1 MEENKQK
8 LDELIAD
15 TLEALEADPTNEQL
29 LEKLDTLYR
38 LAITDYSEANKSYT
52 EEMKVNTELELKRRE
67 LDLKEA
73 ELAQNK
79 KEAIWNRVFR
89 GLGIAAPF
97 AVGMASIHAD
107 RVGEFIHKIALPW
120 ASKFG
125 RND

>member
-67 LDLKEA
+67 LNLKEA
-73 ELAQNK
+73 QFEHDK
-79 KEAIWNRVFR
+79 KEAIWNRVLR
-89 GLGIAAPF
+89 ALGIAAPF
-97 AVGMASIHAD
+97 AVGMATIHAD
-107 RVGEFIHKIALPW
+107 RVGEYIHKIALPW

>member
-1 MEENKQK
+1 MEENKAK
-8 LDELIAD
+8 LDELIAQ
-15 TLEALEADPTNEQL
+15 TLEALEADPDNEQL

-38 LAITDYSEANKSYT
+38 LAITDYSEANKAYVDDT
-52 EEMKVNTELELKRRE
+52 KANTELELKRRE
-67 LDLKEA
+67 LDLKEV

-89 GLGIAAPF
+89 ALGIAAPF
-97 AVGMASIHAD
+97 TIGMASIHAD

>member
-1 MEENKQK
+1 MEENKAK
-8 LDELIAD
+8 LDELIAQ
-15 TLEALEADPTNEQL
+15 TLEALEADSDNEQL

-38 LAITDYSEANKSYT
+38 LAITDYSEANKAYVDET
-52 EEMKVNTELELKRRE
+52 KANTELELKRRE

-89 GLGIAAPF
+89 ALGIAAPF
-97 AVGMASIHAD
+97 TIGMASIHAD

>member
-67 LDLKEA
+67 LNLKEDQL
-73 ELAQNK
+73 EHDK
-79 KEAIWNRVFR
+79 KEAIWNRVLR
-89 GLGIAAPF
+89 ALGIAAPF
-97 AVGMASIHAD
+97 AVGMATIHAD
-107 RVGEFIHKIALPW
+107 RVGEYIHKIALPW

>member
-1 MEENKQK
+1 MEENKAK
-8 LDELIAD
+8 LDELIAQ
-15 TLEALEADPTNEQL
+15 TLEALEVDPTNEQL

-38 LAITDYSEANKSYT
+38 LAITDYSEANKAYVDET
-52 EEMKVNTELELKRRE
+52 KANTELELKKRE

-73 ELAQNK
+73 ELTQNK

>member
-1 MEENKQK
+1 MEENKAM
-8 LDELIAD
+8 LDKLIAD

-38 LAITDYSEANKSYT
+38 LAITDYSEANKAYVDET
-52 EEMKVNTELELKRRE
+52 KANTELELKKRE

-73 ELAQNK
+73 ELTQNK

-89 GLGIAAPF
+89 ALGIAAPF
-97 AVGMASIHAD
+97 AIGMASIHAD
-107 RVGEFIHKIALPW
+107 RVGEYVHKIALPW

>member
-1 MEENKQK
+1 MEENKMK
-8 LDELIAD
+8 LDELIAQ
-15 TLEALEADPTNEQL
+15 TLEALEADPENEQL

-38 LAITDYSEANKSYT
+38 LAITDYSEANKAYVDET
-52 EEMKVNTELELKRRE
+52 KVNTELELKRRE

-79 KEAIWNRVFR
+79 KEVIWNRVFR
-89 GLGIAAPF
+89 ALGIAAPF
-97 AVGMASIHAD
+97 TIGMASIHAD

>member
-1 MEENKQK
+1 MEENKMK
-8 LDELIAD
+8 LDELIAQ
-15 TLEALEADPTNEQL
+15 TLEALEADPENEQL

-38 LAITDYSEANKSYT
+38 LAITDYSEANKAYVDET
-52 EEMKVNTELELKRRE
+52 KVNTELELKRRE

-89 GLGIAAPF
+89 ALGIAAPF
-97 AVGMASIHAD
+97 TIGMASIHAD

>member
-1 MEENKQK
+1 MEENKAK
-8 LDELIAD
+8 LDELIAQ
-15 TLEALEADPTNEQL
+15 TLEALENEPDNEQL

-52 EEMKVNTELELKRRE
+52 EEMKANTELEIKKRE
-67 LDLKEA
+67 LELKEA
-73 ELAQNK
+73 QLEHDK

-107 RVGEFIHKIALPW
+107 RIGEFVHKIALPW

>member
-1 MEENKQK
+1 MEENKAK
-8 LDELIAD
+8 LDELIMQ
-15 TLEALEADPTNEQL
+15 TLDELEADPKNEQL

-38 LAITDYSEANKSYT
+38 LAITDYSEANKAYVDET
-52 EEMKVNTELELKRRE
+52 KANTELELKKRE

-73 ELAQNK
+73 EFAQSK

-89 GLGIAAPF
+89 ALGIAAPF

>member
-1 MEENKQK
+1 MEENKAK
-8 LDELIAD
+8 LDELIAQ
-15 TLEALEADPTNEQL
+15 TLDELEADPKNEQL
-29 LEKLDTLYR
+29 IEKLDTLYR

-52 EEMKVNTELELKRRE
+52 EEMKANTELEIKKRE
-67 LDLKEA
+67 LELKEA
-73 ELAQNK
+73 QLAHDK

-107 RVGEFIHKIALPW
+107 KVGEFIHKIGLSW

>member
-8 LDELIAD
+8 LDELIAQ
-15 TLEALEADPTNEQL
+15 TLEALEVDPDNEQL

-38 LAITDYSEANKSYT
+38 LAITDYSEANKAYVDET
-52 EEMKVNTELELKRRE
+52 KANTELELKKRE

-89 GLGIAAPF
+89 ALGIAAPF
-97 AVGMASIHAD
+97 AVGMATIHAD
-107 RVGEFIHKIALPW
+107 RVGEYIHKIALPW

-125 RND
+125 RDN

>member
-1 MEENKQK
+1 MEENKAM
-8 LDELIAD
+8 LDKLIAD

-52 EEMKVNTELELKRRE
+52 EEMKANTELELKRRE

-73 ELAQNK
+73 QLEHDK
-79 KEAIWNRVFR
+79 KEAIWNRVLR
-89 GLGIAAPF
+89 ALGIAAPF
-97 AVGMASIHAD
+97 AVGMATIHAD
-107 RVGEFIHKIALPW
+107 RVGEYIHKIALPW

>member
-1 MEENKQK
+1 MEENKAK
-8 LDELIAD
+8 LDELIAQ
-15 TLEALEADPTNEQL
+15 TLEALEADPDNEQL

-38 LAITDYSEANKSYT
+38 LAITDYSEANKAYVDET
-52 EEMKVNTELELKRRE
+52 KANTELELKRRE

-89 GLGIAAPF
+89 ALGIAAPF
-97 AVGMASIHAD
+97 TIGMASIHAD

>member
-1 MEENKQK
+1 MEENKAK
-8 LDELIAD
+8 LDELIAQ
-15 TLEALEADPTNEQL
+15 TLEALEVDPTNEQL

-38 LAITDYSEANKSYT
+38 LAITDYSEANKAYVDET
-52 EEMKVNTELELKRRE
+52 KANTELELKKRE

-73 ELAQNK
+73 EFAQSK

-97 AVGMASIHAD
+97 AVGMASIHA
-107 RVGEFIHKIALPW
+107 VGEFIHKIALPW

>member
-8 LDELIAD
+8 LDELISE

-38 LAITDYSEANKSYT
+38 LAITDYSEANKAYVDET
-52 EEMKVNTELELKRRE
+52 KANTELELKRRE

-89 GLGIAAPF
+89 ALGIAAPF
-97 AVGMASIHAD
+97 TIGMASIHAD